1 MSLLV
6 ANALFPN
13 IEHTPEY
20 YEEKYPKRNI
30 KEGARVTRFAPSPTG
45 FLHLGSL
52 YSAFIDKL
60 IADST
65 GGIYYLR
72 IEDTDKKREVENGV
86 SLILDGLYAF
96 GVVPDEGVT
105 GESSYKGD
113 YGPYTQSY
121 RGEIYRTY
129 AKELVEKGFAYP
141 CFCTPEEL
149 DDLREAQEKKGE
161 TPGYYGEF
169 AKCRTLSEQEQI
181 AKIKEGKP
189 FVLRIKSDSDS
200 DKKIIVDDLIRGK
213 LELPVNTLDA
223 VILKSDGIPPYAFAH
238 AVDDHLMRTTH
249 VVRGDEWIATL
260 PLHIQIFAALGFK
273 PPKYVHI
280 SPIMKMDG
288 DSRRKLSKRKDPEA
302 AVDYYKSEGFP
313 AVSVREYLLTL
324 ANSNFEDWRRQ
335 NPKAPQSEFPF
346 NIKKMSGSGALFDLM
361 KLEDVSKNV
370 ISVMTADEVYSGA
383 ADWAKEHNAE
393 LYSLLFSNPDYAK
406 AVFSIDR
413 DCKKPRKD
421 IRKWSDIKEYVEYFY
436 DELYKP
442 SYNLPNNISKED
454 AKDILTAYVSV
465 YDENDEKELWFN
477 KIKQLCEPFGFT
489 PNVKEYKENP
499 DAFKGHIGDVSS
511 LIRLAVTSR
520 INTPDL
526 CLIMKLLGEKT
537 VNKRINDFLEAI

>member
-6 ANALFPN
+6 ANALFPD
-13 IEHTPEY
+13 ITHTPKF

-113 YGPYTQSY
+113 YGPYSQSY

-335 NPKAPQSEFPF
+335 NTKAPQSEFPF

>member
-52 YSAFIDKL
+52 YSAFIDKV

-96 GVVPDEGVT
+96 GVVPNEGVT
-105 GESSYKGD
+105 GENTYKGD
-113 YGPYTQSY
+113 YGPYCQSE

-129 AKELVEKGFAYP
+129 AKELVEKGLVYP

-149 DDLREAQEKKGE
+149 DDLRETQEQKGE

-169 AKCRTLSEQEQI
+169 AKCRNLSEEEQI

-189 FVLRIKSDSDS
+189 FVLRIKSDSKS
-200 DKKIIVDDLIRGK
+200 DKKIIVDDLIRGR

-260 PLHIQIFAALGFK
+260 PLHIQIFATLGFK

-288 DSRRKLSKRKDPEA
+288 DSKRKLSKRKDPEA

-335 NPKAPQSEFPF
+335 NPKASQSEFPF

-370 ISVMTADEVYSGA
+370 ISVMTADEVYGGA
-383 ADWAKEHNAE
+383 VDWAKEYDTE
-393 LYSLLFSNPDYAK
+393 LYSLLSENPDYAK

-421 IRKWSDIKEYVEYFY
+421 IRKWSDVKEYVEYFY

-442 SYNLPNNISKED
+442 VYNLPDNISKED
-454 AKDILTAYVSV
+454 AKDLLTAYLSV
-465 YDENDEKELWFN
+465 YDESDDKELWFS

-489 PNVKEYKENP
+489 PNVKEYKKNP
-499 DAFKGHIGDVSS
+499 DAFKGHVGDVSS